1 MLAPGVHIQHIRLY
15 HQNLD
20 SNNAADRRAHEDAK
34 TFVEPLS
41 GARRRS
47 TQSMALRHYT
57 PEVRAIRVQRNRSK
71 RLISTIVRVRAF
83 TACASEREVTT
94 RAVGVGVVRWV
105 FTTR

>member
-57 PEVRAIRVQRNRSK
+57 PEVRAIRVRRNRSK

-94 RAVGVGVVRWV
+94 RAVGEWV